1 MSRLSIPAAL
11 LLLVCLAAPVW
22 AGSLPDAPS
31 VSALGQLP
39 EAIEPAAPNAA
50 ETTLIIQ
57 PPPEVLAAR
66 RALERM
72 PVGVDYL
79 IEPAQQPKRKV
90 IDRNFLLL
98 AGLTFALT
106 AADIELTQHCLK
118 EKTCVELNPT
128 LPLSRWG
135 MYATNTPVNL
145 AVLYW
150 SYKRKK
156 AGKFGWWIAPVV
168 DIGIHGVGIG
178 SNVRFAW

>member
-1 MSRLSIPAAL
+1 MSRLSIAAAL
-11 LLLVCLAAPVW
+11 LLLVCLATPVW

-31 VSALGQLP
+31 VSATAQLP
-39 EAIEPAAPNAA
+39 SAIEPTVVNAA

-57 PPPEVLAAR
+57 PPPEVLVAR
-66 RALERM
+66 RALAHM
-72 PVGVDYL
+72 PVGIDYL
-79 IEPAQQPKRKV
+79 IEPGEKNSRKV
-90 IDRNFLLL
+90 MDRNFLLL

-106 AADIELTQHCLK
+106 VADVELTQHCLK
-118 EKTCVELNPT
+118 AKTCVELNPT

-150 SYKRKK
+150 SYKRKQ

-178 SNVRFAW
+178 SNLRFAW

>member
-1 MSRLSIPAAL
+1 MRSLLTAAAL
-11 LLLVCLAAPVW
+11 LLLVCLAVPAL

-31 VSALGQLP
+31 ASASSQIP
-39 EAIEPAAPNAA
+39 QAIEPVVVPA
-50 ETTLIIQ
+50 ETSLIIQ
-57 PPPEVLAAR
+57 PPPEVIAAR
-66 RALERM
+66 HALKHI
-72 PVGVDYL
+72 PVTEEFL
-79 IEPAQQPKRKV
+79 IEPAQTPRRKV
-90 IDRNFLLL
+90 MDRNFLLL
-98 AGLTFALT
+98 AGMTFALT

-150 SYKRKK
+150 SYKRKQS
-156 AGKFGWWIAPVV
+156 GKFGWWVAPLV